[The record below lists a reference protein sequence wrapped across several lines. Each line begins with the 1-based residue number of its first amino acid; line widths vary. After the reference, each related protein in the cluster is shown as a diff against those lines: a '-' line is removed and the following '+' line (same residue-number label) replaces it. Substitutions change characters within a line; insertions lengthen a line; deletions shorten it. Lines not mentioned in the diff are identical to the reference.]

1 MDKRSAEGPISGHP
15 DPLNESRRGSRLDG
29 VKLLACLS
37 NADRQD
43 LEKRC
48 HWREYKSG
56 EQVLD
61 RNSGS
66 RDVYFVT
73 AGRCEIVNFSLT
85 GREIAFATIAEGGY
99 FGELS
104 AIDGEPR
111 SASVV
116 AAGPCVVASLAPVD
130 FLGLLERHSQ
140 AALMVLGGLA
150 RVIRICDDRIMD
162 LSTLGAVQRV
172 YVELLRRA
180 KPDPVVENSWI
191 IYPKPTQVEIAA
203 RASTTRET
211 VARVMSQLT
220 QSGLLARK
228 GKTLYVR
235 DRERLE
241 TLVERLATPNADD
254 LSR

>member
-1 MDKRSAEGPISGHP
+1 MDKHGAEDTMSRQP
-15 DPLNESRRGSRLDG
+15 DQMNDGRQGSRLDG

-37 NADRQD
+37 DGQRQD

-48 HWREYKSG
+48 HWRQYKTG

-73 AGRCEIVNFSLT
+73 AGRCEIVNYSLT
-85 GREIAFATIAEGGY
+85 GREIAFATIAEGAY

-116 AAGPCVVASLAPVD
+116 AVGSCMVASLAPD
-130 FLGLLERHSQ
+130 EFLELLEQHPQ

-235 DRERLE
+235 DRDRLE
-241 TLVERLATPNADD
+241 TLVERLATPSSDE

>member
-1 MDKRSAEGPISGHP
+1 MDKRGGEGNIPG
-15 DPLNESRRGSRLDG
+15 DLDQLNDSRLGGRLDG
-29 VKLLACLS
+29 VDLLACLS
-37 NADRQD
+37 DAERRA
-43 LEKRC
+43 LERRC
-48 HWREYKSG
+48 TWREFSNG
-56 EQVLD
+56 EQILD

-73 AGRCEIVNFSLT
+73 SGSCEIVNYSLT
-85 GREIAFATIAEGGY
+85 GREIAFATITEGAY

-116 AAGPCVVASLAPVD
+116 AASACLIASLAPDD
-130 FLGLLERHSQ
+130 FLDLLKQHPET
-140 AALMVLGGLA
+140 ALTVLGGLA

-180 KPDPVVENSWI
+180 TPDPVAANSWI

-211 VARVMSQLT
+211 VARVMSQLS

-228 GKTLYVR
+228 GKTLYLR
-235 DRERLE
+235 DRDRLE
-241 TLVERLATPNADD
+241 TLVERLATPSSDG